1 MWFHQTLISDTF
13 QAFATLTFEGLECC
27 KRCPPLSALAS
38 AMWEAERDVDT
49 RLRQEKPDRG
59 TASHTNGVR
68 TCNSLLGSNLRR
80 FFQEGSGRCISYLVL
95 PPHCGRRLSYE
106 FLGALNAVRVQ
117 SVSLGWNLQHQL
129 YYDFPGARFECLQ
142 RLDLQCDSLPE
153 IGML

>member
-1 MWFHQTLISDTF
+1 MPWLQPCEKRRGMLIPDCVKKSLTLAP
-13 QAFATLTFEGLECC
+13 QATPMVF
-27 KRCPPLSALAS
+27 ALAFQMTIW
-38 AMWEAERDVDT
+38 ALLHD
-49 RLRQEKPDRG
+49 
-59 TASHTNGVR
+59 
-68 TCNSLLGSNLRR
+68 SLLGSNLRR

-106 FLGALNAVRVQ
+106 FLGALNAVRLQ
-117 SVSLGWNLQHQL
+117 SVSLGWNLHLQL